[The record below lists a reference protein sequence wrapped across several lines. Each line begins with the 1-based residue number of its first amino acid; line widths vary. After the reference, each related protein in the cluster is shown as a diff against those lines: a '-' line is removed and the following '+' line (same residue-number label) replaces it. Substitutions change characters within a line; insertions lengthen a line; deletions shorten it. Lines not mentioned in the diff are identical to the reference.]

1 MATKK
6 PKVTESW
13 KAQAIAKGKGDG
25 APVVTEENYKSTLM
39 TALGYYNTNAENTT
53 RANAV
58 RNYIKKMSKD
68 PLAHTF
74 EDATFEDLH
83 PVFVSNV
90 PDYELLSIGSLVM
103 ILNNGGFLSAI
114 HQSEMMQKMI
124 KIYHT
129 YNTGTIEEEKPKAPV
144 ISIEQRIIEAARTN
158 SEEIDYA
165 IDKFVKTKSSDF
177 NIKAHLLSNNIAG
190 AVAKRIGEY
199 YKNTLNEVEEAIK
212 GEDEQLVEGYSYFTK
227 TELKKFRDFIQGIID
242 GCAQH
247 QVTAKKP
254 RIVKAKPPAIIVK
267 KLKYMREHAELNL
280 KSIDPANI
288 VGADQLWVYNTK
300 NRKLINYTSADGE
313 TLSVKGTTII
323 NYDIGRSDSKTLRK
337 PEEFFKTTEIGKRA
351 LNSAIKEIKA
361 KSAQP
366 NGRINGDMILIGAF
380 K

>member
-1 MATKK
+1 MAKK
-6 PKVTESW
+6 PKVTEAW

-25 APVVTEENYKSTLM
+25 APVVTEENYKLSLM
-39 TALGYYNTNAENTT
+39 VALGYYNTNAENTT

-58 RNYIKKMSKD
+58 RNYLKKMSKD

-74 EDATFEDLH
+74 NEVSFEDLH
-83 PVFVSNV
+83 RVFVNNV
-90 PDYELLSIGSLVM
+90 PDYELLTIGSLVM
-103 ILNNGGFLSAI
+103 IMNNNGFLSAI

-124 KIYHT
+124 NIYNR
-129 YNTGTIEEEKPKAPV
+129 YNTPVSTEENKTKAPV
-144 ISIEQRIIEAARTN
+144 ISIEHRIIETARAN

-199 YKNTLNEVEEAIK
+199 YKNTLDEVEEAIK

-288 VGADQLWVYNTK
+288 VGANDLWVYNTK
-300 NRKLINYTSADGE
+300 NRKLINYASADGE
-313 TLSVKGTTII
+313 TLSVKSTTII

-337 PEEFFKTTEIGKRA
+337 PEEFFKTTEIGKRT
-351 LNSAIKEIKA
+351 LSFAIKQIKA
-361 KSAQP
+361 KSAVP

>member
-1 MATKK
+1 MAKK
-6 PKVTESW
+6 PKVTEAW

-39 TALGYYNTNAENTT
+39 AALGYYNTNAENTA
-53 RANAV
+53 RANAARRYV
-58 RNYIKKMSKD
+58 KALSKENNGSVSFRD
-68 PLAHTF
+68 VNFTDMYKVLN
-74 EDATFEDLH
+74 DL
-83 PVFVSNV
+83 V
-90 PDYELLSIGSLVM
+90 PDYELINIGSLCL
-103 ILNNGGFLSAI
+103 ILENAGFLSPI
-114 HQSEMMQKMI
+114 HVSDMQVKLYN
-124 KIYHT
+124 IYNK
-129 YNTGTIEEEKPKAPV
+129 YNSMPVEEEKPKAPV
-144 ISIEQRIIEAARTN
+144 IPIDQRLIEAARTA

-165 IDKFVKTKSSDF
+165 IDKFVKTKSSEF
-177 NIKAHLLSNNIAG
+177 NIKAHLLSNNVSG
-190 AVAKRIGEY
+190 AVAKRIAEY
-199 YKNTLNEVEEAIK
+199 YKSTLDEVEEAIK
-212 GEDEQLVEGYSYFTK
+212 GEDEQLVEGYSFFTK

-242 GCAQH
+242 GCAQQ

-254 RIVKAKPPAIIVK
+254 RVVKAKPPAVIVK
-267 KLKYMREHAELNL
+267 KLKYMRELVELNL

-337 PEEFFKTTEIGKRA
+337 PEEFFKTTEIGKRS
-351 LNSAIKEIKA
+351 LNFAIKQIKA

>member
-1 MATKK
+1 MAKK
-6 PKVTESW
+6 PKVTEAW

-25 APVVTEENYKSTLM
+25 APIVTEENYKSTLM
-39 TALGYYNTNAENTT
+39 AALGYYNTNAENTA
-53 RANAV
+53 RANAA
-58 RNYIKKMSKD
+58 RRYIKTLSKENGGTMSFRDVKFTD
-68 PLAHTF
+68 MYKVLS
-74 EDATFEDLH
+74 DL
-83 PVFVSNV
+83 V
-90 PDYELLSIGSLVM
+90 PDYELINIGSLCL
-103 ILNNGGFLSAI
+103 ILENSGFLSPI
-114 HQSEMMQKMI
+114 HVSDMQVKLYN
-124 KIYHT
+124 IYNK
-129 YNTGTIEEEKPKAPV
+129 YNSMPVEEEKPKAPV
-144 ISIEQRIIEAARTN
+144 IPIDQRLIEAARTA

-199 YKNTLNEVEEAIK
+199 YKSTLDEVEEAIK

-227 TELKKFRDFIQGIID
+227 PELKKFRDFIQGIID

-254 RIVKAKPPAIIVK
+254 RVVKAKPPAVIVK
-267 KLKYMREHAELNL
+267 KLKYMREITELNL

-337 PEEFFKTTEIGKRA
+337 PEEFFKTTEIGKRS
-351 LNSAIKEIKA
+351 LNFAIKQIKA

-366 NGRINGDMILIGAF
+366 NGRINGDMILLGAF

>member
-1 MATKK
+1 MAKK
-6 PKVTESW
+6 PKVTEAW

-25 APVVTEENYKSTLM
+25 APVVTEENYKLSLM
-39 TALGYYNTNAENTT
+39 VALGYYNTNAENTT
-53 RANAV
+53 RANSV
-58 RNYIKKMSKD
+58 RNHLKKLSK
-68 PLAHTF
+68 
-74 EDATFEDLH
+74 EDTSYKNMYE
-83 PVFVSNV
+83 VFANNV
-90 PDYELLSIGSLVM
+90 PDYELLSLGSLIM
-103 ILNNGGFLSAI
+103 ILNNGGFLSNI
-114 HQSEMMQKMI
+114 HQSEMKQKMND
-124 KIYHT
+124 IYNR
-129 YNTGTIEEEKPKAPV
+129 YNTPIILEDKPKAPV

-199 YKNTLNEVEEAIK
+199 YKNTLDEIEEAIK
-212 GEDEQLVEGYSYFTK
+212 GEDEQLVEGYSFFTK
-227 TELKKFRDFIQGIID
+227 PELKKFRDFIQGIID

-254 RIVKAKPPAIIVK
+254 RVVKAKPPAVIVK
-267 KLKYMREHAELNL
+267 KLKYMRELVELNL

-351 LNSAIKEIKA
+351 LNFAIKQIKA